1 MCTHK
6 NICNQSKQVVMAE
19 HDDLDDILDSA
30 LDDFRNTQSEC
41 SSSLRSSKPSLIDS
55 RETVS
60 LGQGLGIGL
69 PALGPKCKRTGSVK
83 AKSSG
88 KTLSNSTEHEKS
100 VSNGGNLTHTIEEL
114 AQQTRRTLEEMDT
127 NDQVDMADTLVENIV
142 KQFEELGGS
151 QDMQSIMDT
160 MMQQLLSKEVLQ
172 EPMKE
177 FCAKYPKWLEA
188 NKSTLSDDDFN
199 RYSRQYQYIK
209 ELCGV
214 YDTTP
219 DDFRK
224 IVDIMQNMQAC
235 GQPPNDLV
243 QELAPGMDLG
253 GGDGLPFLSDLLREG
268 DQEAGLNQNC
278 SMM

>member
-1 MCTHK
+1 
-6 NICNQSKQVVMAE
+6 MAE

-30 LDDFRNTQSEC
+30 LNDFRIADTTGGQSFNPRPAEDA
-41 SSSLRSSKPSLIDS
+41 SKNS
-55 RETVS
+55 RKNMP

-69 PALGPKCKRTGSVK
+69 PVLGPRGKKAGSVK

-88 KTLSNSTEHEKS
+88 KSSSSSKADDKS
-100 VSNGGNLTHTIEEL
+100 PTNDGHLTDTVEEL
-114 AQQTRRTLEEMDT
+114 AQQTRQTLEGMDS
-127 NDQVDMADTLVENIV
+127 NDQEGMADQLVESIV

-160 MMQQLLSKEVLQ
+160 MMRQLLSKEVLH

-177 FCAKYPKWLEA
+177 FCDKYPNWLEA
-188 NKSTLSDDDFN
+188 NKSTLSNDDFN
-199 RYSRQYQYIK
+199 RYSRQYAYIK
-209 ELCGV
+209 ELCEV
-214 YDTTP
+214 YDSTP
-219 DDFRK
+219 DDYHR

-243 QELAPGMDLG
+243 QELAPGMDF

-268 DQEAGLNQNC
+268 DQGAGLTQNC
-278 SMM
+278 SLM